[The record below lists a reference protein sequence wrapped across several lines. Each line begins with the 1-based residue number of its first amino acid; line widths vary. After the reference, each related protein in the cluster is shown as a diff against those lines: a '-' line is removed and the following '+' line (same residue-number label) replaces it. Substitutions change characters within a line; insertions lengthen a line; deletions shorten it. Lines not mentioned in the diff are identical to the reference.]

1 MGSEAEFPPSF
12 PQGGRW
18 FLEGGRPEGELCD
31 LEAKSVIELRLD
43 GGRCLKSNSKQVSI
57 ETSINLT
64 CSLPFG
70 GVKYMSHFTLLY
82 FTLLYFT

>member
-18 FLEGGRPEGELCD
+18 FLEGGKPEGELCD
-31 LEAKSVIELRLD
+31 LEAKLVIEFKLRLD

-70 GVKYMSHFTLLY
+70 GVKHMFHFTLL
-82 FTLLYFT
+82 